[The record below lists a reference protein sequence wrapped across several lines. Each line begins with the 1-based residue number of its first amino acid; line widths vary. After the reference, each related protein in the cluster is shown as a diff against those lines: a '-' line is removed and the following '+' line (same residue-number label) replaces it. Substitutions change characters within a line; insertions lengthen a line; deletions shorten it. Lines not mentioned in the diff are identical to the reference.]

1 MANIYS
7 MINNTL
13 CIKDA
18 ENYALEGLG
27 WGNAISF

>member
-1 MANIYS
+1 MANS
-7 MINNTL
+7 DAMINDTL